1 MDGRCHKICLWMLSN
16 EENIQEEE
24 YIQDSDEYSD
34 EGYKLEVDVKYLKE
48 LDEYTVIFYFYPKK

>member
-16 EENIQEEE
+16 GENIQDEE